1 MNGKAPFFLT
11 LGNSPYTFPFLSDH
25 TEFDE
30 AQELFEALLK
40 SDPYRVDGL
49 DIYSNI
55 LYVKECFSAL
65 SYLAHKAVLTDKYRP
80 ETCCIIGERPSFFIL
95 PAVFYLF
102 ASLHSLHNAVSE
114 ALSQA
119 VRSSVRRKGYF

>member
-1 MNGKAPFFLT
+1 M
-11 LGNSPYTFPFLSDH
+11 
-25 TEFDE
+25 
-30 AQELFEALLK
+30 FEQLLK

-80 ETCCIIGERPSFFIL
+80 ETCCIIGGLMDLLPLRRSILQRRFFSRHN
-95 PAVFYLF
+95 PVGEANGFCE
-102 ASLHSLHNAVSE
+102 STHSRIKLC
-114 ALSQA
+114 
-119 VRSSVRRKGYF
+119 